1 QSLQFL
7 DERCDAGRF
16 RTALRKRLQH
26 ADAFGS
32 LVLLCSNHERHR
44 HRATNKSNEFSPLHL
59 RAQSQLKHGIG
70 STQATEGTPRH
81 CPNVSFGSKADMCTA
96 PAYVRFAPESGHVR
110 CTSARL
116 LWARSGHGASA
127 LFFYF
132 RGPHS
137 AAEARRSF
145 ANVTSC
151 SAGPVASSLEPATSA
166 TCSRGARSMISRKIS
181 GRE

>member
-81 CPNVSFGSKADMCTA
+81 CPNVSFGSKADLCTA

-110 CTSARL
+110 RIRPCPLRAK
-116 LWARSGHGASA
+116 SGHRSPRAAAAFDQSYCATA
-127 LFFYF
+127 LVN
-132 RGPHS
+132 RKRPS
-137 AAEARRSF
+137 LVPMACMTPS
-145 ANVTSC
+145 T
-151 SAGPVASSLEPATSA
+151 AGLSTL
-166 TCSRGARSMISRKIS
+166 
-181 GRE
+181 